1 MLFLSLWGLS
11 WSWHGYFQH
20 QQLYSFTLHSRCINF
35 TSTLTSITWRLP
47 MRKKQIQT
55 TMMYKWFRC
64 VKNGFSI
71 FNNALEKELFL
82 FAIGKNL
89 YGSNRYFPMK
99 KQNLVDF
106 KLYLIESWNRP
117 FMFIDFSSYL
127 YDVSN
132 NNQNLNWYPKYLY
145 CSIWC
150 LRIYPFQLLS
160 GKQNVRKPLIEEL
173 TNGPRNS
180 IPSQKVT

>member
-1 MLFLSLWGLS
+1 MLFLSFWGPS
-11 WSWHGYFQH
+11 CSWHGYFQH
-20 QQLYSFTLHSRCINF
+20 QQLYSFTLHLRCINF

-55 TMMYKWFRC
+55 TMMYKWFWC
-64 VKNGFSI
+64 VTNGLSI
-71 FNNALEKELFL
+71 FNNALEKRIIPFCNRKEFIWFESIFSNEKTKLSGFQIIFNIVL
-82 FAIGKNL
+82 KPPL
-89 YGSNRYFPMK
+89 YVHKF
-99 KQNLVDF
+99 
-106 KLYLIESWNRP
+106 
-117 FMFIDFSSYL
+117 FIIF
-127 YDVSN
+127 V
-132 NNQNLNWYPKYLY
+132 WREIYLY